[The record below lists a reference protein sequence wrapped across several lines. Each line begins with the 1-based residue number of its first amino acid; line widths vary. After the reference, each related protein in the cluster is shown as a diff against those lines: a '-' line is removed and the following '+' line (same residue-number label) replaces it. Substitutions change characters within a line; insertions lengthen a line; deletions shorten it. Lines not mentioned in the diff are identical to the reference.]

1 MAEYLPVNTPGQALV
16 STASA
21 SITAG
26 QLVAVS
32 GVSTVAAAG
41 ANAVNWLGVA
51 GFDATSADLVTIYAD
66 GVQELVTT
74 GTVTAGDLVVAAA
87 SGTVSTLAAVTT
99 PTAADVSNTRAIV
112 GVALTTATTGL
123 KVRVKLAR

>member
-21 SITAG
+21 TITGG

-41 ANAVNWLGVA
+41 ANATNWLGVA
-51 GFDATSADLVTIYAD
+51 AFDAVSTDLVTIYAD

-74 GTVTAGDLVVAAA
+74 GTVTAGDLVVAATA
-87 SGTVSTLAAVTT
+87 GTVSTLAAVTT
-99 PTAADVSNTRAIV
+99 PTAADVTNTRAIV